1 MTVVTQPL
9 RKCDDDERV
18 FKYVGA
24 VGVDKKRI
32 VQVGV
37 SAEQMMPA
45 CK

>member
-1 MTVVTQPL
+1 
-9 RKCDDDERV
+9 V

-24 VGVDKKRI
+24 AGVDKKRI

-37 SAEQMMPA
+37 SAEQMTPA